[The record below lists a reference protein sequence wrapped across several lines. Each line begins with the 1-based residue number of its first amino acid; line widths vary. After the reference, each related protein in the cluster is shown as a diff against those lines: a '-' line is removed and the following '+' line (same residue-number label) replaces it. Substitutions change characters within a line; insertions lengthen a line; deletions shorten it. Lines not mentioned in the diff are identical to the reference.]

1 MSPVLL
7 PVFTF
12 FKTILDF
19 FLLFFFVCFLSTQTL
34 EELLSL
40 LLLIFVLLMPF
51 GGIFQQKFL
60 IFTAHFKNTT
70 HSIGHQLSL
79 SWESR
84 LSSIDMHVK
93 VSPWDVLSFFLG
105 PGDILQNELRTNI
118 RILRSYSHRKS
129 VYKFVAFYFILKLN
143 FAQSNLIRMHFTSTA
158 VIIIIIIYLFILLL
172 KK

>member
-1 MSPVLL
+1 MYRTVCLRLKCHLVLL

-70 HSIGHQLSL
+70 HSIGHQLFSL
-79 SWESR
+79 
-84 LSSIDMHVK
+84 LYIVVVAIKFCDLFV
-93 VSPWDVLSFFLG
+93 
-105 PGDILQNELRTNI
+105 LRTV
-118 RILRSYSHRKS
+118 LC
-129 VYKFVAFYFILKLN
+129 L
-143 FAQSNLIRMHFTSTA
+143 
-158 VIIIIIIYLFILLL
+158 
-172 KK
+172 